1 MIKKKRQVLKTL
13 LLKNEA
19 GLRYKEYLVIA
30 DPHLGIEREYWAKGY
45 EMPSQNKSIL
55 KRIKRIKKDSEKLII
70 LGDLKHNIPNITIRE
85 RKEVPG
91 FIEKLNKLFKEVIII
106 KGNHDGNLER
116 LVNGVKKEH
125 YVDDT
130 AFIHGHTVSK
140 KALKSKKIIAG
151 HTHPVYAYKN
161 HLGLKQSKKCFIIT
175 DKIIILP
182 AFTELSAGSHE
193 LAKPLRKHITNEER
207 ILLDHT
213 KVK

>member
-1 MIKKKRQVLKTL
+1 M

-19 GLRYKEYLVIA
+19 GLRYKDYLVIA

-45 EMPSQNKSIL
+45 EMPSQNNSIL
-55 KRIKRIKKDSEKLII
+55 NRVKKIKKDSEKLII
-70 LGDLKHNIPNITIRE
+70 LGDLKHNIPNITFRE

-91 FIEKLNKLFKEVIII
+91 FVEELKKIFKEVIII

-116 LVNGVKKEH
+116 LVNDVRKEY

-140 KALKSKKIIAG
+140 KALKSKRIIAG
-151 HTHPVYAYKN
+151 HTHPVYTYKN
-161 HLGLKQSKKCFIIT
+161 HLGIKQLKKCYVIT
-175 DKIIILP
+175 KKIIILP
-182 AFTELSAGSHE
+182 AFTNLSPGSNE
-193 LAKPLRKHITNEER
+193 LAKPLRKHVDKEER
-207 ILLDHT
+207 ILLYHT